1 VWNSKGLFSQQCFRC
16 KDYFPRRVISAS
28 RDNFKNV
35 FFFTSLGMLGSEMN
49 NIPFANDRR
58 VEKSLISFLV
68 QVIKRDDNKDFMSS
82 CWLV

>member
-1 VWNSKGLFSQQCFRC
+1 
-16 KDYFPRRVISAS
+16 
-28 RDNFKNV
+28 
-35 FFFTSLGMLGSEMN
+35 
-49 NIPFANDRR
+49 